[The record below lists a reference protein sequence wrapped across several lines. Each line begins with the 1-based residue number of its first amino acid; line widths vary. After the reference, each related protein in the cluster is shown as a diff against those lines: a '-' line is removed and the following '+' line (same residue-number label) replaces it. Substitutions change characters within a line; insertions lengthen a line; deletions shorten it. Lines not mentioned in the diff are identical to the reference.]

1 LLGGT
6 LQKIASEYY
15 SMASSNLFYLKKSLP
30 WVLNSSAFLSS
41 SSGYS
46 FSFGGS
52 GPKEAPA
59 AAGVAGVAGVSD
71 AGFSSTEALPKT
83 SSRILTPSLDEVS
96 LIAASSLVLASSL
109 LSLLAVVSLSFF

>member
-15 SMASSNLFYLKKSLP
+15 SIASSNLFNLKKSLP

-46 FSFGGS
+46 LSFGGS
-52 GPKEAPA
+52 GPNEAL
-59 AAGVAGVAGVSD
+59 AAGVAGVSAY
-71 AGFSSTEALPKT
+71 GFSSTEALPKT

-96 LIAASSLVLASSL
+96 LGSSLFLASSL
-109 LSLLAVVSLSFF
+109 LSSLAAVSLSF